1 MKPAYLPFT
10 CYHNCLFIFYP
21 QAKFDQ
27 VPIFYQKRINSFGSS
42 CSASKTKTLCKL
54 WNPSSWDV
62 HKRCQPLAPP
72 RPQQVLANRKS
83 QGARTEVSK
92 SRPELGVCAA
102 AAQIKARDQSEDTQ
116 VPQISARRAPRSSVP
131 TIPGHLASVL
141 PNVTR
146 EIPFKTWA
154 PSNAFQSSDSRN
166 SYTGLH
172 VCMLMTIT
180 RYGFEPSCLI
190 LGQCS
195 QSNEPPIISP

>member
-1 MKPAYLPFT
+1 M
-10 CYHNCLFIFYP
+10 
-21 QAKFDQ
+21 Q
-27 VPIFYQKRINSFGSS
+27 VKLQ
-42 CSASKTKTLCKL
+42 LCVCWLRGLL

-62 HKRCQPLAPP
+62 HKRSQPMARCPHLGPSPSPAG
-72 RPQQVLANRKS
+72 RANRKS

-102 AAQIKARDQSEDTQ
+102 AAQIKARDQSEDK

-131 TIPGHLASVL
+131 TTLGHLASVL
-141 PNVTR
+141 ANVTR
-146 EIPFKTWA
+146 EIPSKTWA
-154 PSNAFQSSDSRN
+154 TFNAFQSSDSRN

-190 LGQCS
+190 LGQCP

>member
-102 AAQIKARDQSEDTQ
+102 AAQIKARDQSEDRSRKSRHDEHH
-116 VPQISARRAPRSSVP
+116 VAPFQQSRDTLPLSSQMSLERF
-131 TIPGHLASVL
+131 H
-141 PNVTR
+141 
-146 EIPFKTWA
+146 
-154 PSNAFQSSDSRN
+154 SR
-166 SYTGLH
+166 H
-172 VCMLMTIT
+172 
-180 RYGFEPSCLI
+180 
-190 LGQCS
+190 
-195 QSNEPPIISP
+195 EPPLMLSW

>member
-83 QGARTEVSK
+83 QRARTEVSK

-102 AAQIKARDQSEDTQ
+102 AAQIKARDQSEDTI
-116 VPQISARRAPRSSVP
+116 PQISARRAPRSSVP

-154 PSNAFQSSDSRN
+154 TFNAFLIAETPTR
-166 SYTGLH
+166 
-172 VCMLMTIT
+172 VCM
-180 RYGFEPSCLI
+180 FACLWQ
-190 LGQCS
+190 LRGMALS
-195 QSNEPPIISP
+195 LAV